1 MDPRLS
7 HDGALL
13 VLNSG
18 SSSIKFTVF
27 QVADAGKDI
36 SPLFSGQVTG
46 IGTAA
51 EFSVKDVSGTSL
63 ARESWAARDTGGVAP
78 LLRDLIAWIRARLPD
93 LPLLAAGH
101 RVVHGGAGFHHPVR
115 VTNRVLDELESLIPL
130 APLHQPQ
137 NVSAIRVL
145 AESFDGLPQ
154 IACFDTAFHH
164 SQPFVAKTYG
174 LPRQLS
180 EKGVQRYGF
189 HGLSYEFIA
198 QRLRETVPEVAEGRV
213 VVAHLGNGS
222 SLCGLKDGRSIDTTM
237 GFSALEG
244 VPMGTRSG
252 NLDPGILIYLMR
264 EMGMDADALEHLLY
278 QESGLLGVSGIS
290 NDMRVLLESD
300 RPEAKEAVDLFCYHV
315 AKEIGGLSCALGG
328 LDALVFT
335 AGIGEHSAPV
345 RSRVCAYLRFLG
357 ITLDEEANERGDT
370 AIAADGSLPVYIIP
384 TNEEF
389 MIARHAVDLMNLRNA
404 A

>member
-1 MDPRLS
+1 MLS
-7 HDGALL
+7 NPSRDGALL

-18 SSSIKFTVF
+18 SSSVKFTVF
-27 QVADAGKDI
+27 RVGGEGEDI
-36 SPLFSGQVTG
+36 VTLFSGQLTG
-46 IGTAA
+46 IGTDAV
-51 EFSVKDVSGTSL
+51 FSVKDTAGVSL
-63 ARESWAARDTGGVAP
+63 ARESWAERDTGGVAP
-78 LLRDLIAWIRARLPD
+78 LLRDLIAWIRARLAD

-101 RVVHGGAGFHHPVR
+101 RVVHGGAGFHHPVW
-115 VTNRVLDELESLIPL
+115 VTERVLDELEALVPL

-164 SQPFVAKTYG
+164 SEPVVARTYG
-174 LPRQLS
+174 LPRVLS
-180 EKGVQRYGF
+180 ERGLMRYGF
-189 HGLSYEFIA
+189 HGLSYEFVA
-198 QRLRETVPEVAEGRV
+198 RHLSETLPEVAKGRV

-222 SLCGLKDGRSIDTTM
+222 SLCALKDGRSIDTTM

-252 NLDPGILIYLMR
+252 SIDAGILLYLMR
-264 EMGMDADALEHLLY
+264 QMGMDADALEHLLY
-278 QESGLLGVSGIS
+278 HECGLLGVSGIS

-300 RPEAKEAVDLFCYHV
+300 RPEAREAVDLFCYHV
-315 AKEIGGLSCALGG
+315 AKEIGALSSALSG

-345 RSRVCAYLRFLG
+345 RSRICAYLGFLG
-357 ITLDEEANERGDT
+357 ITLDEAANDRGEA
-370 AIAADGSLPVYIIP
+370 AI
-384 TNEEF
+384 
-389 MIARHAVDLMNLRNA
+389 
-404 A
+404 